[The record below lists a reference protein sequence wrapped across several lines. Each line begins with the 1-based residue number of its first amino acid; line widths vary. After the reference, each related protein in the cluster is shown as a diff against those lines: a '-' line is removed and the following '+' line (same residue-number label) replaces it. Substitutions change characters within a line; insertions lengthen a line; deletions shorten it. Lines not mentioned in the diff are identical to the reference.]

1 MNTSPRTIPNIANI
15 WLDDFIVLPSRL
27 TLPPFRSGRST
38 VRYTPASHPIGV
50 PRMKSKHDPRAR
62 TALRL
67 LWTRLKEHPLARIG
81 PGLITGV
88 ADDDPSGIA
97 TYSQAGAQFG
107 LNMLWTM
114 PLAFPLMAA
123 IQSMCA
129 RIGRVTGKGLAANI
143 KSAYPPI
150 ILQSVVAL
158 LLVANTLNIAADVA
172 AMGEVGELVTGLDRH
187 LMTALFVIGSLLLQV
202 FVPYHRYVS
211 FLKWLSLSLLAYAAV
226 LFTVHVPWGQ
236 VALRAFWPSFTPD
249 AAAAMVI
256 VGIFGTT
263 ISPYL
268 FFWQAS
274 EEVEDMRAKPR
285 DAPLARNPSAAG
297 SELRRI
303 RWDTWSGM
311 FYSDLTA
318 FFIILATAV
327 TLHVAGITK
336 IETAAE
342 AASALR
348 PLAGQFAYLLFA
360 LGIIGVGLIGVPV
373 LAGSSA
379 YALCEAMNWTWGLE
393 RKATDARAFYG
404 VIAVSVLLGLV
415 IQYSPISPMRALFW
429 SAIINGVV
437 AVPLMVVIIL
447 LVQNKS
453 VMGQFTASRPIVVLA
468 WIAALVMGAAALR
481 MVIPG

>member
-1 MNTSPRTIPNIANI
+1 
-15 WLDDFIVLPSRL
+15 
-27 TLPPFRSGRST
+27 
-38 VRYTPASHPIGV
+38 
-50 PRMKSKHDPRAR
+50 MKSKHDPRAM